1 MIQQK
6 VAAGRT
12 SWSDPGVKAVQD
24 GKRTRF
30 ICSSTL
36 FMLMCFLFNAHMPMD
51 ALEINLGLVS
61 CPMKITAGRE
71 QTVNL
76 VISRGPALPPE
87 LQPPRM
93 LTGQF
98 ELSLAELGSNLRMQ
112 RNHVSSI
119 SCVWGNTV
127 ILSVYS
133 VPGFIL
139 RYRCI
144 CHQTEWFI
152 KHICTDLTRLLCKA
166 VTLKFP
172 LGKCFCA
179 YGFRKGDTR
188 TKRRKSAVSVQSKSF
203 TPYSCLTCLTQ
214 YYEFPCNSLFKK

>member
-12 SWSDPGVKAVQD
+12 SWSDPGVKDVQD

-30 ICSSTL
+30 ICSSTFL
-36 FMLMCFLFNAHMPMD
+36 MLMCFLFNAHMPMD

-119 SCVWGNTV
+119 SCV
-127 ILSVYS
+127 S
-133 VPGFIL
+133 
-139 RYRCI
+139 
-144 CHQTEWFI
+144 E
-152 KHICTDLTRLLCKA
+152 
-166 VTLKFP
+166 VTL
-172 LGKCFCA
+172 
-179 YGFRKGDTR
+179 
-188 TKRRKSAVSVQSKSF
+188 
-203 TPYSCLTCLTQ
+203 
-214 YYEFPCNSLFKK
+214 